1 MLLDIPKMMPL
12 AYIT

>member
-1 MLLDIPKMMPL
+1 MIQYALPL